1 MYESKAMVMG
11 EDNFTISVYRIQ
23 VLVLSPKGFA
33 AESFNMLD
41 PLAGQYGFDG
51 GMLPGGRRE
60 RASTEN
66 SAFPGQGRGVIDNI
80 VSNVVVST

>member
-1 MYESKAMVMG
+1 MMIR
-11 EDNFTISVYRIQ
+11 NFAFNFNLRRYIQ

-60 RASTEN
+60 RVGPGGCCSPRHPTHFEPSSLESH
-66 SAFPGQGRGVIDNI
+66 SAL
-80 VSNVVVST
+80 